1 MVSQRRRSGG
11 VDARRGVT
19 RRPEGPKLDAAM
31 THPANTDPPLEL
43 DTLRSLFGDDNEAI
57 REILETYA
65 EDLVVN
71 LTALRAA
78 TGSRDRRAA
87 ARVAHSMKGASAN
100 VGAGPMLRLCA
111 TLEGA
116 SPAAPWEELEAL
128 ARSVHDE
135 AARVSAHVRFEVARL
150 T

>member
-1 MVSQRRRSGG
+1 MN
-11 VDARRGVT
+11 
-19 RRPEGPKLDAAM
+19 
-31 THPANTDPPLEL
+31 HPLETDPPLEL

-78 TGSRDRRAA
+78 TGSRHRGET

-100 VGAGPMLRLCA
+100 VGAAPMLRLCA

-116 SPAAPWEELEAL
+116 SPAAPWDELDAL
-128 ARSVHDE
+128 TRSVHDE
-135 AARVSAHVRFEVARL
+135 AARVSDHLRSEVARL
-150 T
+150 A